1 MIETTIETAI
11 KTALNH
17 LNVDDRPIKIEVP
30 NDKSNGDFSTNVA
43 MTLAKDLRKS
53 PMAIAKDIVALIGS
67 IDGIKTIEA
76 AHPGFINFT
85 VDKAIYHSIIKT
97 INDVRGTYGS
107 SDIGKGQHLNIEFV
121 SANPTGTLHIGH
133 ARGAAAGDTLT
144 RILKKAGYKVTK
156 EFYVN
161 DGGNQI
167 HNLAVSLEARYKQAF
182 GIKASLPDDGYYG
195 NEIKRIAETI
205 KQKEGDRYLKEDG
218 YEFFKSYGVEALLN
232 DLKAD
237 LKAFNVE
244 FDVWF
249 HETTLYKERLIEKT
263 LKLLEDKGYTYKKDG
278 ALWLKTS
285 EFEDEKD
292 RVIIKSDGSNTYLL
306 PDIAYHNHKLSRG
319 YTKLIDILGGDHH
332 GYLPRLKSA
341 IHMLGGQGDL
351 LEVDLLQMV
360 KVVQDGEEVKMSKRS
375 GKTITIKSLVD
386 EVGKDPIRYFFAM
399 RSLNTQMELDL
410 DLALKQTNENP
421 VYYAQYAHARITS
434 VLRQAKDKGI
444 PLDLSLSSFDTFNSD
459 KIDDLLTI
467 LRNYPQIIED
477 AASNRLMHKVPHYIH
492 KLASS
497 LHTFYASEKVITD
510 DLKATQERLAL
521 VHAVNV
527 VLKDA
532 LTLVGVEAKASM

>member
-11 KTALNH
+11 KDALKQ

-43 MTLAKDLRKS
+43 MTLAKELRKN
-53 PMAIAKDIVALIGS
+53 PMLIAEDIVNLIGD

-76 AHPGFINFT
+76 ARPGFINFT
-85 VDKAIYHSIIKT
+85 VDKTLYHSVIKT
-97 INDVRGTYGS
+97 INDLRGTYGD
-107 SDIGKGQHLNIEFV
+107 SDIGKGEHFNIEFV

-167 HNLAVSLEARYKQAF
+167 HNLAISIKARYKQAF
-182 GIKASLPDDGYYG
+182 GIDADLPEDGYYG
-195 NEIKRIAETI
+195 NEIKLIAETI
-205 KQKEGDRYLKEDG
+205 KQKEGDRFLHEDG
-218 YEFFKSYGVEALLN
+218 YEFFKTYGVDALLSE
-232 DLKAD
+232 LKED

-263 LKLLEDKGYTYKKDG
+263 LKTLENKGYTYKADG

-285 EFEDEKD
+285 DFEDEKD
-292 RVIIKSDGSNTYLL
+292 RVIIKSDGTNTYLL

-341 IHMLGGQGDL
+341 IHMIGGKSDL

-375 GKTITIKSLVD
+375 GKTITIKSLVE

-421 VYYAQYAHARITS
+421 VYYAQYAHARIAS
-434 VLRQAKDKGI
+434 VLRQAQQKHID
-444 PLDLSLSSFDTFNSD
+444 LDLDLASFDTFNSD
-459 KIDDLLTI
+459 KIDDLLTL
-467 LRNYPQIIED
+467 LREYPNVIEA
-477 AASNRLMHKVPHYIH
+477 AASKRLMHKVPQYIH

-521 VHAVNV
+521 MHAVKV

-532 LTLVGVEAKASM
+532 LTLVGVEAKESM

>member
-1 MIETTIETAI
+1 M
-11 KTALNH
+11 
-17 LNVDDRPIKIEVP
+17 
-30 NDKSNGDFSTNVA
+30 G
-43 MTLAKDLRKS
+43 KD
-53 PMAIAKDIVALIGS
+53 
-67 IDGIKTIEA
+67 E
-76 AHPGFINFT
+76 HF
-85 VDKAIYHSIIKT
+85 
-97 INDVRGTYGS
+97 
-107 SDIGKGQHLNIEFV
+107 NIECV

-167 HNLAVSLEARYKQAF
+167 HNLALSLEARYKQAF
-182 GIKASLPDDGYYG
+182 GIDAALPEDGYYG
-195 NEIKRIAETI
+195 NEIKVIAETI
-205 KQKEGDRYLKEDG
+205 KQKEGDRFLKEDG
-218 YEFFKSYGVEALLN
+218 YEFFKTYGVDALLY
-232 DLKAD
+232 DLKQD

-249 HETTLYKERLIEKT
+249 HETTLYKENLIEKT
-263 LKLLEDKGYTYKKDG
+263 LATLKDKGYTYQKDG

-285 EFEDEKD
+285 AFEDEKD
-292 RVIIKSDGSNTYLL
+292 RVIIKSDGTNTYLL

-341 IHMLGGQGDL
+341 IHMIGGKSDL

-375 GKTITIKSLVD
+375 GKTITIKSLVE

-421 VYYAQYAHARITS
+421 VYYAQYAHARIAS
-434 VLRQAKDKGI
+434 VLRQAKEKNID
-444 PLDLSLSSFDTFNSD
+444 LDLSKSSFDTFDSD

-467 LRNYPQIIED
+467 LRDYPNVIEE
-477 AASNRLMHKVPHYIH
+477 AAKKRLMHKVPQYIH
-492 KLASS
+492 RLASS
-497 LHTFYASEKVITD
+497 LHTFYASEKVNTD
-510 DLKATQERLAL
+510 DLKSTQERLAL
-521 VHAVNV
+521 MHAVKV

-532 LTLVGVEAKASM
+532 LTLVGVEAKERM

>member
-11 KTALNH
+11 KDALKQ

-43 MTLAKDLRKS
+43 MTLAKELRKN
-53 PMAIAKDIVALIGS
+53 PMLIAEDIVNLIGD

-76 AHPGFINFT
+76 ARPGFINFT
-85 VDKAIYHSIIKT
+85 VDKTLYHSVIKT
-97 INDVRGTYGS
+97 INDLRGTYGD
-107 SDIGKGQHLNIEFV
+107 SDIGKGEHFNIEFV

-167 HNLAVSLEARYKQAF
+167 HNLAISIKARYKQAF
-182 GIKASLPDDGYYG
+182 GIDADLPEDGYYG
-195 NEIKRIAETI
+195 NEIKLIAETI
-205 KQKEGDRYLKEDG
+205 KQKEGDRFLHEDG
-218 YEFFKSYGVEALLN
+218 YEFFKTYGVDALLSE
-232 DLKAD
+232 LKED

-263 LKLLEDKGYTYKKDG
+263 LKTLENKGYTYKADG

-285 EFEDEKD
+285 DFEDEKD
-292 RVIIKSDGSNTYLL
+292 RVIIKSDGTNTYLL

-341 IHMLGGQGDL
+341 IHMIGGKSDL

-375 GKTITIKSLVD
+375 GKTITIKSLVE

-421 VYYAQYAHARITS
+421 VYYAQYAHARIAS
-434 VLRQAKDKGI
+434 VLRQAQEKHID
-444 PLDLSLSSFDTFNSD
+444 LDLDLASFDTFNSD
-459 KIDDLLTI
+459 KIDDLLTL
-467 LRNYPQIIED
+467 LREYPNVIEA
-477 AASNRLMHKVPHYIH
+477 AASKRLMQKVPQYIH

-521 VHAVNV
+521 MHAVKV

-532 LTLVGVEAKASM
+532 LTLVGVEAKESM